1 MRKLLFPLSVAAFI
15 IGMVGYSFAQDA
27 NPLSTNLAADTKAA
41 SPSHLVTY
49 KDPTYGFALTS
60 PQGWSSI
67 TPNKI
72 SELTRGAFKP
82 TPDTLIFVVN
92 DADPDQNINIQFAG
106 DARGDA
112 PTNTLARQFLEQ
124 MRTQLPIF
132 AKQQMSATFLSSTI
146 VDLAGGVAL
155 VMITTSNRGS
165 TVMKQKSITLIVNG
179 KAFTIT
185 CTAREA
191 TYINADRAGF
201 QPILASLT
209 FK

>member
-92 DADPDQNINIQFAG
+92 DADPDQNINIQFRGRCAWG
-106 DARGDA
+106 RTHKHASAAVLGTDANAASYFRQT
-112 PTNTLARQFLEQ
+112 TNECHF
-124 MRTQLPIF
+124 F
-132 AKQQMSATFLSSTI
+132 
-146 VDLAGGVAL
+146 V
-155 VMITTSNRGS
+155 
-165 TVMKQKSITLIVNG
+165 
-179 KAFTIT
+179 
-185 CTAREA
+185 
-191 TYINADRAGF
+191 INNC
-201 QPILASLT
+201 
-209 FK
+209 